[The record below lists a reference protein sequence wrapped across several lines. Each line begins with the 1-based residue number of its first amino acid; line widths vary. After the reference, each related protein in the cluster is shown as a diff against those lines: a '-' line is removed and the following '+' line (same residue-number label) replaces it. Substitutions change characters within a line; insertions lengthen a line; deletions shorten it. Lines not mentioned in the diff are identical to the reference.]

1 MFAAAQMRMRFQHLS
16 TFRSLFCA
24 RFRVVP
30 GASSSFDSEF
40 QTPSG
45 NVAVDRRLEIFLEQ
59 QAQPWNNIKFLDASI
74 TVTVVPPGTGTPMS
88 FTFDAKSPLP
98 TPAHVLSLI
107 PDSQKHLFDSSK
119 SGADKA
125 FAPIA
130 AAANGRVVGLS
141 MFAHCLPP
149 HVSRSVASR

>member
-1 MFAAAQMRMRFQHLS
+1 MFAATRLRMRFQHLS

-30 GASSSFDSEF
+30 APASSFDSDF
-40 QTPSG
+40 QSPSG
-45 NVAVDRRLEIFLEQ
+45 HVAADQRLEIFHEQ
-59 QAQPWNNIKFLDASI
+59 QAQPWNDVKRLGESI

-88 FTFDAKSPLP
+88 FAFDVKSPPP

-107 PDSQKHLFDSSK
+107 PDAQKHLFDTSK
-119 SGADKA
+119 SGTGKV

-141 MFAHCLPP
+141 MSAH
-149 HVSRSVASR
+149 